1 MRIVADLLC
10 YALILY
16 GSSMVGFSI
25 ARNYAERP
33 RQLQALQTGIQILM
47 TEIVYA
53 ATPLSEALRNISRV
67 SEKVIGQ
74 FFATV
79 AQEIEGLKPAR
90 LAWEV
95 GLEELQMASA
105 LLSPDIEALRA
116 LGDVIGTSSR
126 EDQQRH
132 LLLASRRIEALHQ
145 PSADDAAK
153 NERLWRYL
161 GVLAGIVVVII
172 IF

>member
-1 MRIVADLLC
+1 MRIIANILC
-10 YALILY
+10 YGLIIY

-33 RQLQALQTGIQILM
+33 RQLHTLLTCVQILL

-53 ATPLSEALRNISRV
+53 ATPLSEALRNLSRSSDKIV
-67 SEKVIGQ
+67 GE
-74 FFATV
+74 FFAQV
-79 AQEIEGLKPAR
+79 AQEIDNLKPAR
-90 LAWEV
+90 IAWEQ
-95 GLEELQMASA
+95 GLEQLQSASA
-105 LLSPDIEALRA
+105 LLAPDIEALRA
-116 LGDVIGTSSR
+116 LGDVIGTSDR

-145 PSADDAAK
+145 SAVNEAAK

-161 GVLAGIVVVII
+161 GVLAGIVIVII

>member
-1 MRIVADLLC
+1 MRIIANILC
-10 YALILY
+10 YALIIY

-33 RQLQALQTGIQILM
+33 RQLQTLLTGIQILL

-53 ATPLSEALRNISRV
+53 ATPLAAAFHNLSRG
-67 SEKVIGQ
+67 SEKTIGG
-74 FFATV
+74 FFARV
-79 AQEIEGLKPAR
+79 AQELDNLKPAR
-90 LAWEV
+90 IAWQE
-95 GLEELQMASA
+95 GLDDLQFSSA
-105 LLSPDIEALRA
+105 LLTPEIEALRA
-116 LGDVIGTSSR
+116 LGDVIGISDR

-132 LLLASRRIEALHQ
+132 LLLASRRIESLHQ
-145 PSADDAAK
+145 SAVNEAAK

-161 GVLAGIVVVII
+161 GVLAGIVIVII